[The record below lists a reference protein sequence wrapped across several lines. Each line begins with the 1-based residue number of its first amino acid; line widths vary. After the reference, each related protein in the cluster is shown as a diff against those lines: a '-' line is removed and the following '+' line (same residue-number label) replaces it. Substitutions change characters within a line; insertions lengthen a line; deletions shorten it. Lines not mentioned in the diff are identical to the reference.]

1 MGLFDVNV
9 NATLQ
14 VPAELT
20 AALAALLKKGDAIMN
35 DLSKLQATMA
45 QLQDKANETNQT
57 LKDLAKAVIDLKG
70 ASDQQSAIDALTGQA
85 QGILDGLT
93 AAEDDAD
100 DQVPQPTPT
109 PPSEPT
115 PPTP

>member
-14 VPAELT
+14 VPPELT

-35 DLSKLQATMA
+35 DLSQLQATMA
-45 QLQDKANETNQT
+45 KLQDKANETEQT
-57 LKDLAKAVIDLKG
+57 LKDLAKAVIDANNATDK
-70 ASDQQSAIDALTGQA
+70 QVAIDALTAQA
-85 QGILDGLT
+85 QSILDGLT
-93 AAEDDAD
+93 TAEDEAD
-100 DQVPQPTPT
+100 DQVPAPAPTP
-109 PPSEPT
+109 EPT